1 MGVDFSK
8 LVLAPAMATF
18 AKPVTV
24 TPTASQPNAASYP
37 ARGIWTVQNTTIM
50 GESGNVF
57 STVNLKF
64 GIRFADYPATLPA
77 QGDVITT
84 TAANLPLG
92 YWQGQ
97 IDPNAGIDFVIDDVT
112 PDGQGGAV
120 IGVRRVVQ

>member
-24 TPTASQPNAASYP
+24 TPLASQPNAAPYP
-37 ARGIWTVQNTTIM
+37 ARGIWSVMSTNIL

-64 GIRFADYPATLPA
+64 GIRFADYPIDIPA
-77 QGDVITT
+77 QGDYISS
-84 TAANLPLG
+84 AASNLPLG

-97 IDPNAGIDFVIDDVT
+97 IDPTTAIDFIIDNVT
-112 PDGQGGAV
+112 PDGQGGATIDV
-120 IGVRRVVQ
+120 KRVVL

>member
-8 LVLAPAMATF
+8 LVLSPAMATF

-24 TPTASQPNAASYP
+24 TPLASQPNAAPYS
-37 ARGIWTVQNTTIM
+37 ARGIWSVQSTSIL
-50 GESGNVF
+50 GESGNIF

-64 GIRFADYPATLPA
+64 GVRFGDYPVELPA
-77 QGDVITT
+77 QGDLISSK
-84 TAANLPLG
+84 AADLPLG

-97 IDPNAGIDFVIDDVT
+97 IDPTVGIDFIIDNVT

-120 IGVRRVVQ
+120 IDVKRVVA